1 MSVIWLW
8 YLQQSATSNTKSSRL
23 ANFSLG
29 NAHFLS
35 YFKFMRYFYFFTAIL
50 IVSAY
55 CLTSCTTVPITG
67 RSALHLVSSQ
77 QLAAM
82 AATQFGELKKQS
94 RISNNPKY
102 TAMLKR
108 VGERIASVV
117 DASSLHSKNMNWEF
131 VVFEDP
137 DQINAF
143 AMPGGKVAVYTGL
156 FDVVQTDADLA
167 IVVGHEIAHVVAG
180 HGAERFTQQLLAA
193 GGAMA
198 LSYGTNDLDNSNQ
211 QMIMVAYGATTT
223 LGALLPYSRLHET
236 EADEIGLI
244 FSARAGY
251 DPRVAVDFWKRM
263 DAANEGRPPEFL
275 STHPADAT
283 RQHQLTR
290 VMPLALQEY
299 YNSKL

>member
-1 MSVIWLW
+1 M
-8 YLQQSATSNTKSSRL
+8 
-23 ANFSLG
+23 
-29 NAHFLS
+29 S
-35 YFKFMRYFYFFTAIL
+35 YFILMRLFNFFVTLL
-50 IVSAY
+50 IISGFH
-55 CLTSCTTVPITG
+55 LTSCTTVPVTG
-67 RSALHLVSSQ
+67 RPVLHLISSE
-77 QLAAM
+77 QLATM

-94 RISNNPKY
+94 RVSNNPKY
-102 TAMLKR
+102 TAMLER
-108 VGERIASVV
+108 VGARIANVV
-117 DASSLHSKNMNWEF
+117 GTSALHSTNANWEF

-180 HGAERFTQQLLAA
+180 HGAERVTQQLLAA
-193 GGAMA
+193 GGALA
-198 LSYGTNDLDNSNQ
+198 LNYGTDDMNSADRQ
-211 QMIMVAYGATTT
+211 LIMIAYGATTT

-263 DAANEGRPPEFL
+263 DAANESRPPEFL

-283 RQHQLTR
+283 RQHQLAH

-299 YNSKL
+299 YNSKH

>member
-1 MSVIWLW
+1 M
-8 YLQQSATSNTKSSRL
+8 
-23 ANFSLG
+23 
-29 NAHFLS
+29 S
-35 YFKFMRYFYFFTAIL
+35 YFMKVKLFHFFVALLIISSFYFI
-50 IVSAY
+50 
-55 CLTSCTTVPITG
+55 SCTTVPITG
-67 RSALHLVSSQ
+67 RSALHLISSE
-77 QLAAM
+77 QLARM
-82 AATQFGELKKQS
+82 AAAQFGELKKQS
-94 RISNNPKY
+94 SVSNNPKY
-102 TAMLKR
+102 TAMLER
-108 VGERIASVV
+108 VGARIAGVV
-117 DASSLHSKNMNWEF
+117 GTSALALPNANWEF
-131 VVFEDP
+131 VVFDDP

-180 HGAERFTQQLLAA
+180 HGAERVTQQLLAA
-193 GGAMA
+193 GGALA
-198 LSYGTNDLDNSNQ
+198 LNYGTDEMDSAERQLI
-211 QMIMVAYGATTT
+211 MIGYGVTTT

-283 RQHQLTR
+283 RQHQLSHL
-290 VMPLALQEY
+290 MPIALQEY
-299 YNSKL
+299 YNSKF